1 MFNGS
6 ANSGTKVLSK
16 PISSRLLST
25 QISGNSRNLLSL
37 DGYSGL
43 CSVLCAVVDSNE
55 SLFLATI
62 VALSP
67 WADRIRH
74 RGVGRLGSTNSLL
87 AVSREQAM
95 VALASNYVHCTHKLF
110 RRWDCSQPNHSA
122 MARSP
127 NPGRDF
133 NVDFFFSCMCRLF
146 ARSVV
151 AASLRVSVEANHRNE

>member
-1 MFNGS
+1 MFDGAAS
-6 ANSGTKVLSK
+6 SGTKVLSK
-16 PISSRLLST
+16 AISSRLIST
-25 QISGNSRNLLSL
+25 QISGNSRNLLSV

-43 CSVLCAVVDSNE
+43 CSVLCAVVDTNE

-95 VALASNYVHCTHKLF
+95 VALSRNFVHCTHKLF
-110 RRWDCSQPNHSA
+110 RRWHCSQPNHLP
-122 MARSP
+122 MVRSS
-127 NPGRDF
+127 NPRWDF
-133 NVDFFFSCMCRLF
+133 DVDFIGSCKCSLF
-146 ARSVV
+146 ARSMV
-151 AASLRVSVEANHRNE
+151 AASLRVSVEANRSNE